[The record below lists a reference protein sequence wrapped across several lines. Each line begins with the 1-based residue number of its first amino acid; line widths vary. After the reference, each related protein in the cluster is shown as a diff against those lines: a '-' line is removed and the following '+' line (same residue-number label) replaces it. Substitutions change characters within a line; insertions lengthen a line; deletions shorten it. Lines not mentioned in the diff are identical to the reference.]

1 MITSKQ
7 ANSSEVIKYIES
19 DNFMDFTCCV
29 DIEMLRSLIK
39 ANTGDSIEMQYGED
53 NAIKLTDGNVTQI
66 LALLEDDRMD
76 E

>member
-19 DNFMDFTCCV
+19 VDFMDFTCCV

-39 ANTGDSIEMQYGED
+39 ANTGDSVEMQYGED